1 MKISK
6 QDYKFVP
13 VDPDPNFDLEHNKRV
28 IEDSIKKNNLL
39 RKRKERDLGEKIGE
53 RNQALSQ
60 YLSDINTSKTESS
73 VTDYF
78 GRHEIARLRG
88 EEILGM
94 IKGKISNVQK
104 QKIKE
109 QAQIHAANA

>member
-13 VDPDPNFDLEHNKRV
+13 VDPDPDFDLEHNKRV
-28 IEDSIKKNNLL
+28 IEESIRKNELL
-39 RKRKERDLGEKIGE
+39 RKRKERELGEKIGE

-60 YLSDINTSKTESS
+60 YLSDLNTSKTESG
-73 VTDYF
+73 VVDYF

-88 EEILGM
+88 EEILGV
-94 IKGKISNVQK
+94 IKSKIGNVSK